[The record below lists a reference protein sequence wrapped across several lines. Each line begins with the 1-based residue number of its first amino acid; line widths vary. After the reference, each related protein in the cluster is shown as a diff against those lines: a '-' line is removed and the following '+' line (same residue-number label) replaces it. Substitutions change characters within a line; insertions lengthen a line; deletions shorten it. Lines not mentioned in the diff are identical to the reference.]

1 MKTTKTNF
9 EKRFHPRSLY
19 SGYIFFATGSQLFE
33 GVLENFSQHG
43 LFIKTSEILTLG
55 EIITVALPYM
65 DKEQGKV
72 LGQILWQNRE
82 GYGIEL
88 LRKRNGNNSKLLKL
102 EMRSRQMHVPYPIG
116 RQIDSS
122 ESK

>member
-1 MKTTKTNF
+1 MKKIKSNF

-19 SGYIFFATGSQLFE
+19 TGYIFFATESQFFE
-33 GVLENFSQHG
+33 GNLENFSQNG
-43 LFIKTSEILTLG
+43 LFIKSSEILTLG
-55 EIITVALPYM
+55 EFITVALPYR
-65 DKEQGKV
+65 DKKQSKV

-88 LRKRNGNNSKLLKL
+88 LRKRNGDNFKLLKL
-102 EMRSRQMHVPYPIG
+102 EMRSRQMHVFYPTG

-122 ESK
+122 EP